1 MRSPEWLIAI
11 VMMGLSSACNTSARS
26 DPAMS
31 EAPPASEAESAVQ
44 AEQEVRQA
52 HGDYYR
58 MLVEEGSDAALV
70 RYYGDDFTYL
80 GVDGKFIDKQGLR
93 ARMLENEL
101 QHFEL
106 EDDLRR
112 VSVYGDVAVLSGHST
127 SRVTDR
133 VRQVAATEG
142 YTEMWVRRG
151 DWELVAEQITL
162 QR

>member
-1 MRSPEWLIAI
+1 MAHQQLRGIMRTPVWLIAI

-26 DPAMS
+26 DPAIS

-52 HGDYYR
+52 H
-58 MLVEEGSDAALV
+58 
-70 RYYGDDFTYL
+70 
-80 GVDGKFIDKQGLR
+80 
-93 ARMLENEL
+93 
-101 QHFEL
+101 